1 MRSSTIEEI
10 RNGFPLFLLA
20 GGGLM
25 SSIIFTFFPNPS
37 FGKGGAYVGENTI
50 YMLAGYALQEGG
62 KANCCAI

>member
-1 MRSSTIEEI
+1 
-10 RNGFPLFLLA
+10 
-20 GGGLM
+20 M
-25 SSIIFTFFPNPS
+25 SSIIFTFLPNPS